1 MPPNDRESRARRY
14 GLYLEQMRCLYRKL
28 DAMFQEWQKAAIF
41 DRLVI
46 IVHGDHGSKIYQRR
60 PSANNQ
66 HKLSHA
72 DYLDGF
78 STLFAVK
85 GPRHPPGYDRRVA
98 PIEQLLGE
106 VVGAPTGDDDMYAE
120 PYVFLGPAKPML
132 RQPLPAF
139 GDEQR

>member
-1 MPPNDRESRARRY
+1 
-14 GLYLEQMRCLYRKL
+14 MRCLYRKL
-28 DAMFQEWQKAAIF
+28 DAMFQEWQKAAIL
-41 DRLVI
+41 DRMVI

-60 PSANNQ
+60 PSANDQ

-106 VVGAPTGDDDMYAE
+106 VVGVPTGDDDMYAE
-120 PYVFLGPAKPML
+120 PYVFLRTGRAYASTAPPGL
-132 RQPLPAF
+132 RRRAAMTRRKVEIVCF
-139 GDEQR
+139 R